1 MSPDRVTEALE
12 TLASILPVAVVG
24 IDQNNNV
31 DFWSPGAAEIFGI
44 REEEVLGKPAPL
56 SLGTAHDGLF
66 ERANPVRTKEG
77 WPLDVEFH
85 LARRPSGGMMLVAEA
100 GGRTRA
106 EARLRELLEAAPD
119 GILEVDRDGRIVL
132 LNRVTE
138 KLFGYPREELLGM
151 PVEVLLPGSIS
162 ERHVSHRATYSA
174 SPSTRPMGRGHT
186 LAARRRDGSEF
197 PVEVSLSPIR
207 SDDSFSVLAIVR
219 DVTERRDFEER
230 IRKANQELEA
240 RNREVEKAN
249 HLKSEFLASMS
260 HELRTPLHTIIGFT
274 ELIQEE
280 SQGPLNAQQKR
291 FLGHVHHDSVHLL
304 ELINDIL
311 DLSKIEANRMELRI
325 ESFDAWEVIEESVT
339 GIGPAASA
347 KNIAVEQHIA
357 QPVFIRA
364 DRLRFREIMTNL
376 LSNAVKFTPKNG
388 RVWIDP
394 AITGSNMLAIS
405 VSDTGIGIAPDDQD
419 VIFDRFRQIG
429 SATSG
434 VREGTGLGL
443 AIVKRLVEMHGG
455 IMTVV
460 STPGEG
466 SVFTFT
472 MPLDSAYSRTNPV
485 VLVIED
491 EPSGRELFAG
501 YLNPLGIRTEF
512 AVTAEQGIAMARHIR
527 PDAITLDLML
537 PGQTGWTVLEQLRK
551 DTDMGS
557 VPIFVVS
564 VLDKNGEARRRGA
577 TDYLQKPLSKDSLV
591 RALRTH
597 APKRFGVIE

>member
-1 MSPDRVTEALE
+1 
-12 TLASILPVAVVG
+12 
-24 IDQNNNV
+24 
-31 DFWSPGAAEIFGI
+31 
-44 REEEVLGKPAPL
+44 
-56 SLGTAHDGLF
+56 
-66 ERANPVRTKEG
+66 
-77 WPLDVEFH
+77 
-85 LARRPSGGMMLVAEA
+85 
-100 GGRTRA
+100 
-106 EARLRELLEAAPD
+106 
-119 GILEVDRDGRIVL
+119 
-132 LNRVTE
+132 
-138 KLFGYPREELLGM
+138 
-151 PVEVLLPGSIS
+151 
-162 ERHVSHRATYSA
+162 
-174 SPSTRPMGRGHT
+174 
-186 LAARRRDGSEF
+186 
-197 PVEVSLSPIR
+197 
-207 SDDSFSVLAIVR
+207 
-219 DVTERRDFEER
+219 VTERRDFEER

-280 SQGPLNAQQKR
+280 SQGPLNDQQKR

-325 ESFDAWEVIEESVT
+325 ENFDACEVIRESVT
-339 GIGPAASA
+339 GIAPSANA
-347 KNIAVEQHIA
+347 KNIAIEEHIE
-357 QPVFIRA
+357 QPVFVRA

-388 RVWIDP
+388 RVRIDW
-394 AITGSNMLAIS
+394 TLTEGSMVAIS
-405 VSDTGIGIAPDDQD
+405 VSDTGIGIAPDDQA
-419 VIFDRFRQIG
+419 VIFDRFRQVG

-455 IMTVV
+455 AMTVE
-460 STPGEG
+460 STVGKG

-472 MPLDSAYSRTNPV
+472 MPPDRAHTRANPV
-485 VLVIED
+485 VLVVED
-491 EPSGRELFAG
+491 EPSGRELLAS

-512 AVTAEQGIAMARHIR
+512 AGNAEQGIAMARNIH

-537 PGQTGWTVLEQLRK
+537 PGQTGWGVLETLRK
-551 DTDMGS
+551 DPEMSS

-564 VLDKNGEARRRGA
+564 VPDRNGEAMKRGA
-577 TDYLQKPLSKDSLV
+577 TEYLQKPLSKDSLL

-597 APKRFGVIE
+597 APGRFGAIG